1 MNWALRDGDQG
12 QGSRGTPQSEFK
24 SINKLLIFSATDDT
38 AFNWQARPW
47 SSESLR
53 GESPDSN
60 WGALVD
66 WGWPFFFHRGL
77 RAPVAIG
84 HEGSDFTGEDAT
96 GRSIGCCV
104 PGFLT
109 RNSKGDVLY
118 ATAKHLL
125 GVNGGV
131 QPEIA

>member
-1 MNWALRDGDQG
+1 MIPHLIGKRALGVLSHFGGRVQ
-12 QGSRGTPQSEFK
+12 TPTGARL
-24 SINKLLIFSATDDT
+24 SIGGG
-38 AFNWQARPW
+38 P
-47 SSESLR
+47 SSS
-53 GESPDSN
+53 
-60 WGALVD
+60 
-66 WGWPFFFHRGL
+66 HRGL
-77 RAPVAIG
+77 RAPVVIG